1 MSQLIQIQKNSAPI
15 GFDCQTCGACCSF
28 FARKEGIIDA
38 DTGVKDDI
46 DLSYFVDEEIK
57 FQWPDGD
64 VETVH
69 HEGFVMRTKA
79 LNGWPACVALTGE
92 VGVRVSCSVYDKRPS
107 PCRTFEAGSAACL
120 HVRKWAGIDLE
131 KIA

>member
-1 MSQLIQIQKNSAPI
+1 MNAPVSHGHAASAYLGEEHELLRAQI
-15 GFDCQTCGACCSF
+15 
-28 FARKEGIIDA
+28 RR
-38 DTGVKDDI
+38 
-46 DLSYFVDEEIK
+46 FVDEEIK

-79 LNGWPACVALTGE
+79 LNGWPVCIALTGE
-92 VGVRVSCSVYDKRPS
+92 VGAKVSCSVYDFRPT